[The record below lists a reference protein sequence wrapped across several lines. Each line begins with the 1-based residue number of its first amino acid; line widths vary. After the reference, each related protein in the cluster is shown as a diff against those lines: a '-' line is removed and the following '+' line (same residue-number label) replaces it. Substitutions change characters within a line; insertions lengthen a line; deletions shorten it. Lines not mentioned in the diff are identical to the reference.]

1 MMNQVRADVANAFED
16 PTGVY
21 FHVDTPERR
30 MKVHVPFATLAEL
43 GSGQK
48 PGDFAAFVQENEPA
62 IQRLVDQNIETGWKG
77 PLSLIT

>member
-1 MMNQVRADVANAFED
+1 MINQVRTDVVDAFED

-43 GSGQK
+43 GSGQE
-48 PGDFAAFVQENEPA
+48 PGNFATFVQENEPA
-62 IQRLVDQNIETGWKG
+62 MQRLVDQNIENGWEG